1 MTDMLSLLPE
11 GSSER
16 YDSSYRMV
24 IAAAQRAKQ
33 LMQGPKSSSATS
45 KFAKE
50 TTIALEEVLQGR
62 VNFLAGKEARQAM
75 RDAKRIGDGDM
86 ERLATANPVAGEDA
100 REIKKELSVYIDDSP
115 KQPTPETEE

>member
-11 GSSER
+11 GSPER

-33 LMQGPKSSSATS
+33 LMQGPKSSSAL
-45 KFAKE
+45 KFTKE

-62 VNFLAGKEARQAM
+62 VNFLTGKEARQAM
-75 RDAKRIGDGDM
+75 RDVKRIRDGEM
-86 ERLATANPVAGEDA
+86 ERLATASPVAGEDA

-115 KQPTPETEE
+115 KGPAPETE

>member
-11 GSSER
+11 GSAER

-33 LMQGPKSSSATS
+33 LMQGPKSSSAL
-45 KFAKE
+45 KFTKE

-62 VNFLAGKEARQAM
+62 VNFLTGREARQAM
-75 RDAKRIGDGDM
+75 RDAKRIREGDM
-86 ERLATANPVAGEDA
+86 EHLATAKPVAGEDA

-115 KQPTPETEE
+115 KRPASETEE